1 MDKKKG
7 GKFLY
12 NILFVDD
19 PSEICSTLY
28 NDFPWGEIGFQIAG
42 QVSNEKEAIQWIE
55 EKGDIDVIFTDI
67 RMPFLNG
74 VDLARVLY
82 ERKSGIKVI
91 FYSNYRDIDYAY
103 YAILY
108 GVREYLIKPVAYDAL
123 KMVITK
129 IYTELEEDGSRLAAK
144 RSLKEVEVKDAKKG
158 NGKLVQ
164 EVMTYVEQ
172 HYQNVSLE
180 CVAGHLYMN
189 ANYLSQLFKQ
199 RTGKTFSDFVISVKM
214 EKAAWLLQ
222 DFRIKTYE
230 VSEKLGYSNAKNF
243 SRTFKQFYGITPSE
257 YRNR

>member
-1 MDKKKG
+1 M
-7 GKFLY
+7 Y

-19 PSEICSTLY
+19 PSELY
-28 NDFPWGEIGFQIAG
+28 SAMYTDFPWGQIGFQIVG
-42 QVSNEKEAIQWIE
+42 QVSNEQEALQWIE
-55 EKGDIDVIFTDI
+55 EKGNIDVVFTDI
-67 RMPFLNG
+67 RMPALNG
-74 VDLARVLY
+74 VDLARELY

-91 FYSNYRDIDYAY
+91 FHSTYRDIDYAY

-108 GVREYLIKPVAYDAL
+108 GVREYLIKPAQYEAL
-123 KMVITK
+123 MNVITK
-129 IYTELEEDGSRLAAK
+129 IRMELEEDGTRTAAK
-144 RSLKEVEVKDAKKG
+144 SLLKEAEVKDALRG

-164 EVMTYVEQ
+164 EIISYVEQ

-243 SRTFKQFYGITPSE
+243 SRTFKQFYGVTPSE
-257 YRNR
+257 FRNR